1 MNKEERE
8 QLRHEVHTLWYN
20 EQDKSK
26 KATLQKVL
34 DLINFTEEARIKLK
48 SIVNLFSSML

>member
-8 QLRHEVHTLWYN
+8 KLRQEVYTLWYN

-34 DLINFTEEARIKLK
+34 DLIDFTEEIKQKLK
-48 SIVNLFSSML
+48 SVVNLFSSML

>member
-8 QLRHEVHTLWYN
+8 QLRHEVYTLWYN

-48 SIVNLFSSML
+48 SVVNLFSSML